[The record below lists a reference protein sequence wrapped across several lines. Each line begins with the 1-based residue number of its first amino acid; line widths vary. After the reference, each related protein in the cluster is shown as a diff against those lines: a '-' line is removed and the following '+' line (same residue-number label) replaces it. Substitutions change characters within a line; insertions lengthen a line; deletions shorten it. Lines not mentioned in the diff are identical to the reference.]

1 VEDEAVNPLLHD
13 ILHLRFDQCAE
24 LLRFSALEWWPPLL
38 RHEINRDHAT
48 LYNAQL
54 RATFPPLVF
63 AVHMHRLVLIA
74 VEEHIQ
80 TEVFIKF
87 RHTFRIMSARSE
99 REQGRLD
106 QTALML
112 WPLRRKRGKNS

>member
-1 VEDEAVNPLLHD
+1 MRGIAAFLGSSVVA
-13 ILHLRFDQCAE
+13 R
-24 LLRFSALEWWPPLL
+24 L
-38 RHEINRDHAT
+38 RHEIDPDHAT
-48 LYNAQL
+48 LHNAQL

-63 AVHMHRLVLIA
+63 AVHMHRLVLVA

-80 TEVFIKF
+80 TELFIKF

-106 QTALML
+106 QIALML
-112 WPLRRKRGKNS
+112 WPLRCKRGKNS